1 MGNISVVGYILD
13 CSDYRDLSLELNKA
27 GVLVKTTKILDYS
40 FNAVVGLRL
49 IDLDAFSAYT
59 VMLSDLADDELDD
72 LGMWF
77 LKPQYKVYTFNVEN
91 TTDGLIFSGCGYVLY
106 DLLNN
111 KYSLVTN
118 SKDSLYEDT
127 NNNLLYTFSSYH
139 NTEDLYEV
147 TNSSEKSL
155 LRGYLNFPREYFN
168 SFHSDVR
175 LIADFEAKGNLP
187 MLDLYL
193 YYSFM
198 DCFYLTTNSGCVLWV
213 SNQSEKI
220 ELYKNPNEWFKL
232 NNCEV
237 SRVSCHFKSKISSK
251 LVERFE
257 DFIRIDKSYI
267 IIYSKNTDYRDLIVP
282 SDCECLSASTGFSQF
297 KSVVVPPNTKIIDCP
312 LGYGSREKHKGC
324 TMYIK
329 KGSPASLITNSLL
342 NYNLT
347 KVCEKRVRDKYDS
360 MNYNEF
366 RRQLVDELDKV
377 LLELNTVDDVLK
389 FLKNKV
395 IKIVLY

>member
-1 MGNISVVGYILD
+1 MDNISVVGYILD
-13 CSDYRDLSLELNKA
+13 CSDYRDLSLELKKA
-27 GVLVKTTKILDYS
+27 GLLVDATKILDYS

-59 VMLSDLADDELDD
+59 VMLSDLTDDELDD

-77 LKPQYKVYTFNVEN
+77 LKPRYKVYTFNVEN
-91 TTDGLIFSGCGYVLY
+91 TINYSSSCGYVLY

-111 KYSLVTN
+111 KYSLIAN
-118 SKDSLYEDT
+118 GKDSIYEDIS
-127 NNNLLYTFSSYH
+127 NNLLYTFVSYP
-139 NTEDLYEV
+139 NKDDLYEV
-147 TNSSEKSL
+147 KDSSEKSL
-155 LRGYLNFPREYFN
+155 LRGCFNFPREYFN
-168 SFHSDVR
+168 SFHADVR
-175 LIADFEAKGNLP
+175 IIADFEAKGNLP
-187 MLDLYL
+187 MLDIHLC
-193 YYSFM
+193 YSFM
-198 DCFYLTTNSGCVLWV
+198 DCFYITTNSGCILWA

-220 ELYKNPNEWFKL
+220 KLYKNPNEWFKL
-232 NNCEV
+232 NNCKV

-251 LVERFE
+251 LAERFE
-257 DFIRIDKSYI
+257 DFIRIDKNYI
-267 IIYSKNTDYRDLIVP
+267 IIYSKSTDYRDLIVP

-329 KGSPASLITNSLL
+329 KGSPASLVTNSLL
-342 NYNLT
+342 SYNLT
-347 KVCEKRVRDKYDS
+347 KACEKRVREKYDS

-377 LLELNTVDDVLK
+377 LSELSTVDDVLK

>member
-1 MGNISVVGYILD
+1 MDNISVVGYILD
-13 CSDYRDLSLELNKA
+13 CSDYRDLSLELKKA
-27 GVLVKTTKILDYS
+27 GLLVDATKILDYS

-59 VMLSDLADDELDD
+59 VMLSDLTDDELDG

-91 TTDGLIFSGCGYVLY
+91 TINYSSSCSYVLY

-111 KYSLVTN
+111 KYSLIAN
-118 SKDSLYEDT
+118 GKDSIYEDIS
-127 NNNLLYTFSSYH
+127 NNLLYTFVSYS
-139 NTEDLYEV
+139 NKDDLYEV
-147 TNSSEKSL
+147 KDSSEKSL
-155 LRGYLNFPREYFN
+155 LRGRFNFPREYFN
-168 SFHSDVR
+168 SFHADVR
-175 LIADFEAKGNLP
+175 IIADFEAKGNLP
-187 MLDLYL
+187 MLDIHLC
-193 YYSFM
+193 YSFM
-198 DCFYLTTNSGCVLWV
+198 DCFYITTNSGCILWA

-232 NNCEV
+232 NNCKV

-251 LVERFE
+251 LAERFE

-267 IIYSKNTDYRDLIVP
+267 ITYSENTDYRDLIVP
-282 SDCECLSASTGFSQF
+282 SDCECLSAGTGFSQF

-324 TMYIK
+324 TIYIK
-329 KGSPASLITNSLL
+329 KGSPASLVTNSLL
-342 NYNLT
+342 SYNLT
-347 KVCEKRVRDKYDS
+347 KACEKRVREKYDS

-377 LLELNTVDDVLK
+377 LSELNTVDDVLK

>member
-1 MGNISVVGYILD
+1 MDNISVVGYILD
-13 CSDYRDLSLELNKA
+13 CSDYRDLSLELKKA
-27 GVLVKTTKILDYS
+27 GLLVDTTKILDYS
-40 FNAVVGLRL
+40 FNVVVGLRL

-59 VMLSDLADDELDD
+59 VILSDLTDDELDG

-91 TTDGLIFSGCGYVLY
+91 TINYSSSCGYVLY

-111 KYSLVTN
+111 KYSLIAN
-118 SKDSLYEDT
+118 GKDSIYEDIS
-127 NNNLLYTFSSYH
+127 NNLLYTFVSYS
-139 NTEDLYEV
+139 NKDDLYEV
-147 TNSSEKSL
+147 KDSSEKSL
-155 LRGYLNFPREYFN
+155 LRGCFNFPREYFN
-168 SFHSDVR
+168 SFHADVR
-175 LIADFEAKGNLP
+175 IIADFEAKGNLP
-187 MLDLYL
+187 MLDIHLC
-193 YYSFM
+193 YSFM
-198 DCFYLTTNSGCVLWV
+198 DCFYITTNSGCILWA

-232 NNCEV
+232 NNCKV

-251 LVERFE
+251 LAERFE
-257 DFIRIDKSYI
+257 DFVRIDKNYI
-267 IIYSKNTDYRDLIVP
+267 IIFSKSTDYRDLIVP
-282 SDCECLSASTGFSQF
+282 SDCECLSAITGFSQF

-329 KGSPASLITNSLL
+329 KGSPASLVTNSLL
-342 NYNLT
+342 SYNLT
-347 KVCEKRVRDKYDS
+347 KVCEKRVREKYDS

-366 RRQLVDELDKV
+366 RRQTANELDKV
-377 LLELNTVDDVLK
+377 LSELNTVDDVLK

>member
-1 MGNISVVGYILD
+1 MDNISVVGYILD
-13 CSDYRDLSLELNKA
+13 CSDYRDLSLELKKA
-27 GVLVKTTKILDYS
+27 GLLVDATKILDYS

-59 VMLSDLADDELDD
+59 VMLSDLTDDELDG

-91 TTDGLIFSGCGYVLY
+91 TINYSSSCGYVLY

-111 KYSLVTN
+111 KYSLIAN
-118 SKDSLYEDT
+118 GKDSIYEDIS
-127 NNNLLYTFSSYH
+127 NNLLYTFVSYH
-139 NTEDLYEV
+139 NKDDLYDV
-147 TNSSEKSL
+147 KDSSEKSL
-155 LRGYLNFPREYFN
+155 LRGCFNFPREYFN
-168 SFHSDVR
+168 SFHADVR
-175 LIADFEAKGNLP
+175 IIADFEAKGNLP
-187 MLDLYL
+187 MLDIHLC
-193 YYSFM
+193 YSFM
-198 DCFYLTTNSGCVLWV
+198 DCFYITTNSGCILWA

-232 NNCEV
+232 NNCKV

-251 LVERFE
+251 LAERFE

-267 IIYSKNTDYRDLIVP
+267 IAYSKNTDYRDLIVP

-329 KGSPASLITNSLL
+329 KGSPASLVTNSLL
-342 NYNLT
+342 SYNLT
-347 KVCEKRVRDKYDS
+347 KACEKRVREKYDS

>member
-1 MGNISVVGYILD
+1 MDNISVVGYILD
-13 CSDYRDLSLELNKA
+13 CSDYRDLSLELKKA
-27 GVLVKTTKILDYS
+27 GLLVDATKILDYS

-59 VMLSDLADDELDD
+59 VMLSDLTDDELDG

-91 TTDGLIFSGCGYVLY
+91 TINYSSSCGYVLY

-111 KYSLVTN
+111 KYSLIAN
-118 SKDSLYEDT
+118 GKDSIYEDIS
-127 NNNLLYTFSSYH
+127 NNLLYTFVSYL
-139 NTEDLYEV
+139 NKDDLYEV
-147 TNSSEKSL
+147 KDSSEKSL
-155 LRGYLNFPREYFN
+155 LRGCFNFPREYFN
-168 SFHSDVR
+168 SFHADVR
-175 LIADFEAKGNLP
+175 IIADFEAKGNLP

-193 YYSFM
+193 CYSFM
-198 DCFYLTTNSGCVLWV
+198 DCFYITTSSGCVLWV

-232 NNCEV
+232 NNCKV

-251 LVERFE
+251 LAERFE
-257 DFIRIDKSYI
+257 DFVRIDKNYI
-267 IIYSKNTDYRDLIVP
+267 IIYSKSTDYRDLIIP
-282 SDCECLSASTGFSQF
+282 SDCKCLSASTGFSQF

-329 KGSPASLITNSLL
+329 KGSPASLVTNSLL

-347 KVCEKRVRDKYDS
+347 KACEKRVREKYDS

-366 RRQLVDELDKV
+366 RRQTANELDKV
-377 LLELNTVDDVLK
+377 LSELSTVDDVLK

-395 IKIVLY
+395 IKIALY

>member
-1 MGNISVVGYILD
+1 MDNISVVGYILD
-13 CSDYRDLSLELNKA
+13 CSDYRDLSLELKRA
-27 GVLVKTTKILDYS
+27 GLLVDTTKILDYS

-59 VMLSDLADDELDD
+59 VMLSDLTDDELDG

-77 LKPQYKVYTFNVEN
+77 LKPRYKVYTFNVEN
-91 TTDGLIFSGCGYVLY
+91 TINYSNSCGYVLY

-111 KYSLVTN
+111 KYSLIAN
-118 SKDSLYEDT
+118 GKDSIYEDIS
-127 NNNLLYTFSSYH
+127 NNLLYTFVSYS
-139 NTEDLYEV
+139 NKDDLYEV
-147 TNSSEKSL
+147 KDSSEKSL
-155 LRGYLNFPREYFN
+155 LRGCFNFPREYFN
-168 SFHSDVR
+168 SFHADVR
-175 LIADFEAKGNLP
+175 IIADFEAKGNLP
-187 MLDLYL
+187 MLDIHLC
-193 YYSFM
+193 YSFM
-198 DCFYLTTNSGCVLWV
+198 DCFYITTNSGCILWV

-232 NNCEV
+232 NNCKV

-251 LVERFE
+251 LAERFE

-267 IIYSKNTDYRDLIVP
+267 IIYSKNTDCRDLIVP
-282 SDCECLSASTGFSQF
+282 SDCECLSAGTGFSQF

-329 KGSPASLITNSLL
+329 KGSPASLVTNSLL
-342 NYNLT
+342 SYNLT
-347 KVCEKRVRDKYDS
+347 KVCEKRVREKYDS
-360 MNYNEF
+360 INYNEF

-377 LLELNTVDDVLK
+377 LSELNTVDAVLK

>member
-1 MGNISVVGYILD
+1 MDNISVVGYILD
-13 CSDYRDLSLELNKA
+13 CSDYRDLSLELKKA
-27 GVLVKTTKILDYS
+27 DLLVDTTKILDYS
-40 FNAVVGLRL
+40 FNVVVGLRL

-59 VMLSDLADDELDD
+59 VMLSDLTDDELDG

-91 TTDGLIFSGCGYVLY
+91 TINYSSSCGYVLY

-111 KYSLVTN
+111 KYSLIAN
-118 SKDSLYEDT
+118 GKDSIYEDIS
-127 NNNLLYTFSSYH
+127 NNLLYTFVSYS
-139 NTEDLYEV
+139 NKDDLYEV
-147 TNSSEKSL
+147 KDSSEKSL
-155 LRGYLNFPREYFN
+155 LRGCFNFPREYFN
-168 SFHSDVR
+168 SFRADVR
-175 LIADFEAKGNLP
+175 IIADFEAKGNLP

-193 YYSFM
+193 CYSFM
-198 DCFYLTTNSGCVLWV
+198 DCFYITTSSGCILWA

-232 NNCEV
+232 NNCKV

-251 LVERFE
+251 LAERFE
-257 DFIRIDKSYI
+257 DFIRIDKNYI
-267 IIYSKNTDYRDLIVP
+267 IIYSKSTDYRDLIVP

-329 KGSPASLITNSLL
+329 KGSPASLVTNSLL
-342 NYNLT
+342 SYNLT
-347 KVCEKRVRDKYDS
+347 KACERRVREKYDS

-366 RRQLVDELDKV
+366 RRQTANELDKV
-377 LLELNTVDDVLK
+377 LSELNTVDDVLK

>member
-1 MGNISVVGYILD
+1 MDNISVVGYILD
-13 CSDYRDLSLELNKA
+13 CSDYRDLSLELKRA
-27 GVLVKTTKILDYS
+27 GLLVDTTKILDYS

-59 VMLSDLADDELDD
+59 VMLSDLTDDELDG

-91 TTDGLIFSGCGYVLY
+91 TINYSSSCGYVLY

-111 KYSLVTN
+111 KYSLIAN
-118 SKDSLYEDT
+118 GKDSIYEDIS
-127 NNNLLYTFSSYH
+127 NNLLYTFVSYS
-139 NTEDLYEV
+139 NKDDLYEV
-147 TNSSEKSL
+147 KDSSEKSL
-155 LRGYLNFPREYFN
+155 LRGCFNFPREYFN
-168 SFHSDVR
+168 SFHADVR
-175 LIADFEAKGNLP
+175 IIADFEAKGNLP

-193 YYSFM
+193 CYSFM
-198 DCFYLTTNSGCVLWV
+198 DCFYITTSSGCILWV

-232 NNCEV
+232 NNCKV

-251 LVERFE
+251 LAERFE
-257 DFIRIDKSYI
+257 DFVRIDKNYI
-267 IIYSKNTDYRDLIVP
+267 IIYSKSTDYRDLIVP

-297 KSVVVPPNTKIIDCP
+297 KSVVVPPNTKIIDCL

-329 KGSPASLITNSLL
+329 KGSPASLVTNSLL

-347 KVCEKRVRDKYDS
+347 KACEKRVREKYDS

-377 LLELNTVDDVLK
+377 LSELSTVDDVLK